1 MKIKIEDYKNI
12 RQLDLELKDKAVN
25 LVSGV
30 CGSGKSSIARALS
43 GARGKLD
50 LRAGSETEEPL
61 VETTPGA
68 IAIDLFDERTHSEY
82 CIEEYSDGLYR
93 VMLKKGDSHREA
105 EKTYE
110 KTIEELRD
118 YEEIVRNEATL
129 LKRVIEGA
137 LVKFASGNKIKTN
150 CSFSTT
156 KKAIEESPNERI
168 QLMKERGNDYL
179 TWLVKG
185 TSFEEWANQ
194 DKSCPF
200 CTRKIPEPRIE
211 YIDQV
216 TGGNTKPLAKMED
229 VLRSLEDAGFDTS
242 KISTSG
248 GMQDAEL
255 HLKAIKDNLD
265 AYEHLLTYIAL
276 TSRDVRSCP
285 KPEESLNPHHPAF
298 TVIEGLTEA
307 IERSLTAAAG
317 LRRSF
322 GVLSTEFRNTL
333 ENNGNE
339 INQRLDELGIPYI
352 FALDNLDDDEK
363 KMSFKLVHKDS
374 DGDLDYRTA
383 LSYGEKNMVAL
394 ILFLLEP
401 HDEDRLVIID
411 DPVSSYDETRRGI
424 ITRMIME
431 TLGGHTVL
439 ILSHD
444 HVFPKYALFYHAK
457 AKNKE
462 ATHQSMSDF
471 EIKCLHHTGLVLL
484 LDNVDGNAHFHE
496 LDKNQYRP
504 MTFHIS
510 GHLKDPSLTLYQQI
524 INLRL
529 FLEAKGRESDAER
542 FAYSYL
548 SALLHLR
555 QSEDFEEEKE
565 ALAKQLAAADICAL
579 DDWTQGKFGI
589 TLPSLQAIS
598 ESDIKA
604 STESFPLFDRLVA
617 MREDE
622 KDSSIKAEMS
632 DIVHMNTALVYCLN
646 PYKYPLLSRRLR
658 EHLRSA

>member
-12 RQLDLELKDKAVN
+12 RQLDLELKDEAVN

-61 VETTPGA
+61 VATAPSA
-68 IAIDLFDERTHSEY
+68 IAIDLFDERTHYEY

-105 EKTYE
+105 EKAYE
-110 KTIEELRD
+110 EAIEELRG
-118 YEEIVRNEATL
+118 YEEIVRNEAAL

-137 LVKFASGNKIKTN
+137 LVKFASGDKIRAN
-150 CSFSTT
+150 CAFSTT
-156 KKAIEESPNERI
+156 KRAIEESPDKRI
-168 QLMKERGNDYL
+168 RLMKERGNDYL

-185 TSFEEWANQ
+185 TSFEEWATQ

-200 CTRKIPEPRIE
+200 CAQEVPQPRIA
-211 YIDQV
+211 YIDEV
-216 TGGNTKPLAKMED
+216 TGGNTKPLAKMEGI
-229 VLRSLEDAGFDTS
+229 LRSLEDAGFDTS
-242 KISTSG
+242 KIATSG

-255 HLKAIKDNLD
+255 HLRAIKDNLD
-265 AYEHLLTYIAL
+265 AYENLLTYIAL

-285 KPEESLNPHHPAF
+285 KPEESLDPHHPAF
-298 TVIEGLTEA
+298 TVIKGLAEA
-307 IERSLTAAAG
+307 VERSLTAAAG
-317 LRRSF
+317 LRSSF
-322 GVLSTEFRNTL
+322 GVLSSEFGKTL
-333 ENNGNE
+333 KCNGDN
-339 INQRLDELGIPYI
+339 INKRLDELGIPYI

-374 DGDLDYRTA
+374 AGDLDYRTA

-394 ILFLLEP
+394 VLFLLEP
-401 HDEDRLVIID
+401 HDKDRLIIID

-424 ITRMIME
+424 IYRMIME

-457 AKNKE
+457 AKDKE
-462 ATHQSMSDF
+462 AAHQDMSDF

-484 LDNVDGNAHFHE
+484 LDNVEGDAYFHE
-496 LDKNQYRP
+496 LDKDQYGS
-504 MTFHIS
+504 MTSHIS
-510 GHLKDPSLTLYQQI
+510 DHLKDPSLTLYQQI

-529 FLEAKGRESDAER
+529 FLEAKGRESDTER

-555 QSEDFEEEKE
+555 QSEDFEKGKE
-565 ALAKQLAAADICAL
+565 ALAEQLTNADICSL
-579 DDWTQGKFGI
+579 DDWTQKKFGV
-589 TLPSLQAIS
+589 TLPPLQTIS
-598 ESDIKA
+598 ENDIKA

-622 KDSSIKAEMS
+622 KDLSIKAEMS

-646 PYKYPLLSRRLR
+646 PYKYPMLSRRLR